1 MALKHTVTSIFC
13 CRIVQFKGKLTK
25 QRCDLQMWTSSL
37 TIAVTSTVILGQI
50 LMVWNYVYNYIK
62 N

>member
-1 MALKHTVTSIFC
+1 
-13 CRIVQFKGKLTK
+13 
-25 QRCDLQMWTSSL
+25 MWTSSI

-50 LMVWNYVYNYIK
+50 LMVWNYVYNYIR